1 MFLLFHLYFLKF
13 NVEIDYLW
21 SWLYK
26 RVIPMK
32 GSKPEPTMSF
42 QDRAVQSQAL
52 LNVKDSNKV
61 VDMTH

>member
-1 MFLLFHLYFLKF
+1 
-13 NVEIDYLW
+13 
-21 SWLYK
+21 
-26 RVIPMK
+26 MK

-61 VDMTH
+61 VVMTHGIFH